1 MEIKVVSGWFDAELH
16 NVKQGFNLSLFKALN
31 PPWMPAKVV
40 RFDGCS
46 PGDVVRLKLGLWPIQ
61 MDWESQITEEKTG
74 LDAWYFV
81 DEGVLL
87 PFFLQKWTHVHRVE
101 SQHGR
106 CRVID
111 HIELEF
117 RSGFWAWLLMP
128 LMRQQFAYRKPIY
141 AKRLWGAPSAS

>member
-61 MDWESQITEEKTG
+61 MDWESQITEEKT
-74 LDAWYFV
+74 LIIRNLV
-81 DEGVLL
+81 KE
-87 PFFLQKWTHVHRVE
+87 
-101 SQHGR
+101 
-106 CRVID
+106 
-111 HIELEF
+111 
-117 RSGFWAWLLMP
+117 
-128 LMRQQFAYRKPIY
+128 
-141 AKRLWGAPSAS
+141 